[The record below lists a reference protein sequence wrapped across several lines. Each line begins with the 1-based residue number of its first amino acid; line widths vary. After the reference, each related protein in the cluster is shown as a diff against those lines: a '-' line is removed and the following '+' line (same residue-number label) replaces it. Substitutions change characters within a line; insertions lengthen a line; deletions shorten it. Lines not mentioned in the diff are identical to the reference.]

1 MYKFFIP
8 IKSFDQ
14 SKQRLAKVLRS
25 AQRKKLSKNMFL
37 ATVEILKKNKV
48 QPIVV
53 SNAQEITEKEENS
66 FFSKKNLNEALE
78 DAINT
83 YAKKNEFIV
92 IMHADLPLIS
102 NQDLNYLMN
111 LINQQR
117 TFVAPDR
124 FVSGTNAVGFNWR
137 NQKLLFGKNSFNK
150 YCSYFKRIGTDYIKV
165 DLKNIS
171 FDLDTEDDLNL
182 LTLDK
187 LNKLIS

>member
-1 MYKFFIP
+1 LYKFFIP

-14 SKQRLAKVLRS
+14 SKQRLAKVLKS

-37 ATVEILKKNKV
+37 ATLKILKKNKL

-53 SNAQEITEKEENS
+53 SSSQEIAEKEENS

-78 DAINT
+78 DAINI

-92 IMHADLPLIS
+92 IMHADLPFIS
-102 NQDLNYLMN
+102 NQDLDYLIN
-111 LINQQR
+111 LIHQQR
-117 TFVAPDR
+117 TFVVPDR
-124 FVSGTNAVGFNWR
+124 FASGTNAVGFKWR
-137 NQKLLFGKNSFNK
+137 NQKLLFGKNSYNK
-150 YCSYFKRIGTDYIKV
+150 FCSYFKKIGADYIKV

>member
-14 SKQRLAKVLRS
+14 SKQRLAKVLKS

-37 ATVEILKKNKV
+37 AILKILKKNKL

-53 SNAQEITEKEENS
+53 SSSQEIAEKEENS

-78 DAINT
+78 DAINI

-92 IMHADLPLIS
+92 IMHADLPFIS
-102 NQDLNYLMN
+102 NQDLDYLIN
-111 LINQQR
+111 LIHQQR
-117 TFVAPDR
+117 TFVVPDR
-124 FVSGTNAVGFNWR
+124 FASGTNAVGFKWR
-137 NQKLLFGKNSFNK
+137 NQKLLFGKNSYNK
-150 YCSYFKRIGTDYIKV
+150 FCSYFKKIGADYIKV

>member
-14 SKQRLAKVLRS
+14 SKQRLAKVLKS

-37 ATVEILKKNKV
+37 AILKILKKNKL

-53 SNAQEITEKEENS
+53 SSSQEIAEKEENS

-78 DAINT
+78 DAINI

-92 IMHADLPLIS
+92 IMHADLPFIS
-102 NQDLNYLMN
+102 NQDLNYLIN
-111 LINQQR
+111 LIHQQR
-117 TFVAPDR
+117 TFVVPDR
-124 FVSGTNAVGFNWR
+124 FASGTNAVGFKWR
-137 NQKLLFGKNSFNK
+137 NQKLLFGKNSYNK
-150 YCSYFKRIGTDYIKV
+150 FCSYFKKIGADYIKV

>member
-14 SKQRLAKVLRS
+14 SKQRLAKVLKS

-37 ATVEILKKNKV
+37 AILKILKKNKL

-53 SNAQEITEKEENS
+53 SSSQEIAEKEENS

-78 DAINT
+78 DAINI

-92 IMHADLPLIS
+92 IMHADLPFIS
-102 NQDLNYLMN
+102 NQDLDYLIN
-111 LINQQR
+111 LIHQQK
-117 TFVAPDR
+117 TFVVPDR
-124 FVSGTNAVGFNWR
+124 FASGTNAVGFKWR
-137 NQKLLFGKNSFNK
+137 NQKLLFGKNSYNK
-150 YCSYFKRIGTDYIKV
+150 FCSYFKKIGADYIKV

>member
-14 SKQRLAKVLRS
+14 SKQRLAKVLKS

-37 ATVEILKKNKV
+37 AILKILKKNKL

-53 SNAQEITEKEENS
+53 SSSQEIAEKEENS

-78 DAINT
+78 DAINI

-92 IMHADLPLIS
+92 IMHADLPFIS
-102 NQDLNYLMN
+102 NQDLDYLIN
-111 LINQQR
+111 LIHQQR

-124 FVSGTNAVGFNWR
+124 FASGTNAVGFKWR
-137 NQKLLFGKNSFNK
+137 NQKLLFGKNSYNK
-150 YCSYFKRIGTDYIKV
+150 FCSYFKKIGADYIKV

>member
-14 SKQRLAKVLRS
+14 SKQRLAKVLKS

-37 ATVEILKKNKV
+37 ATLKILKKNKL

-53 SNAQEITEKEENS
+53 SSSQEIAEKEENS

-78 DAINT
+78 DAINI

-92 IMHADLPLIS
+92 IMHADLPFIS
-102 NQDLNYLMN
+102 NQDLDYLIN
-111 LINQQR
+111 LIHQQR
-117 TFVAPDR
+117 TFVVPDR
-124 FVSGTNAVGFNWR
+124 FASGTNAVGFKWR
-137 NQKLLFGKNSFNK
+137 NQKLLFGKNSYNK
-150 YCSYFKRIGTDYIKV
+150 FCSYFKKIGADYIKV
-165 DLKNIS
+165 DLKSIS

>member
-14 SKQRLAKVLRS
+14 SKQRLAKVLKS

-37 ATVEILKKNKV
+37 AILKILKKNKL

-53 SNAQEITEKEENS
+53 SSSQEIAEKEENS
-66 FFSKKNLNEALE
+66 FFSKKNLNEALV
-78 DAINT
+78 DAINI

-92 IMHADLPLIS
+92 IMHADLPFIS
-102 NQDLNYLMN
+102 NQDLDYLIN
-111 LINQQR
+111 LIHQQK
-117 TFVAPDR
+117 TFVVPDR
-124 FVSGTNAVGFNWR
+124 FASGTNAVGFKWR
-137 NQKLLFGKNSFNK
+137 NQKLLFGKNSYNK
-150 YCSYFKRIGTDYIKV
+150 FCSYFKKIGADYIKV

>member
-1 MYKFFIP
+1 LYKFFIP

-14 SKQRLAKVLRS
+14 SKQRLAKVLKS

-37 ATVEILKKNKV
+37 ATLKILKKNKL

-53 SNAQEITEKEENS
+53 SSSQEIAEKEENS

-78 DAINT
+78 DAINI

-92 IMHADLPLIS
+92 IMHADLPFIS
-102 NQDLNYLMN
+102 NQDLDYLIN
-111 LINQQR
+111 LIHQQK
-117 TFVAPDR
+117 TFVVPDR
-124 FVSGTNAVGFNWR
+124 FASGTNAVGFKWR
-137 NQKLLFGKNSFNK
+137 NQKLLFGKNSYNK
-150 YCSYFKRIGTDYIKV
+150 FCSYFKKIGADYIKV

>member
-14 SKQRLAKVLRS
+14 SKQRLAKVLKS

-37 ATVEILKKNKV
+37 ATLKILKKNKL

-53 SNAQEITEKEENS
+53 SSSQEIAEKEENS

-78 DAINT
+78 DAINI

-92 IMHADLPLIS
+92 IMHADLPFIS
-102 NQDLNYLMN
+102 NQDLDYLIN
-111 LINQQR
+111 LIHQQK
-117 TFVAPDR
+117 TFVVPDR
-124 FVSGTNAVGFNWR
+124 FASGTNAVGFKWR
-137 NQKLLFGKNSFNK
+137 NQKLLFGKNSYNK
-150 YCSYFKRIGTDYIKV
+150 FCSYFKKIGADYIKV

>member
-1 MYKFFIP
+1 LYKFFIP

-14 SKQRLAKVLRS
+14 SKQRLTKVLRS
-25 AQRKKLSKNMFL
+25 AQRKNLSKNMFIG
-37 ATVEILKKNKV
+37 TVKILKKNKL

-53 SNAQEITEKEENS
+53 SNAREITEKEENS

-78 DAINT
+78 DAIKT
-83 YAKKNEFIV
+83 YAKKDEFIV

-102 NQDLNYLMN
+102 NQDLDYLIN
-111 LINQQR
+111 LIHQQK
-117 TFVAPDR
+117 TFVVPDR
-124 FVSGTNAVGFNWR
+124 FASGTNAVGFKWR

-150 YCSYFKRIGTDYIKV
+150 FCSYFEKIGTDYIKV

>member
-14 SKQRLAKVLRS
+14 SKQRLAKVLKS

-37 ATVEILKKNKV
+37 ATLKILKKNKL

-53 SNAQEITEKEENS
+53 SSSQEIAEKEENS

-78 DAINT
+78 DAINI

-92 IMHADLPLIS
+92 IMHADLPFIS
-102 NQDLNYLMN
+102 NQDLNYLIN
-111 LINQQR
+111 LIHQQR
-117 TFVAPDR
+117 TFVVPDR
-124 FVSGTNAVGFNWR
+124 FASGTNAVGFKWR
-137 NQKLLFGKNSFNK
+137 NQKLLFGKNSYNK
-150 YCSYFKRIGTDYIKV
+150 FCSYFKKIGADYIKV

>member
-1 MYKFFIP
+1 MFIST
-8 IKSFDQ
+8 IK
-14 SKQRLAKVLRS
+14 
-25 AQRKKLSKNMFL
+25 
-37 ATVEILKKNKV
+37 ILKENKL

-53 SNAQEITEKEENS
+53 SNAREITGQEENS

-78 DAINT
+78 DAIKTN
-83 YAKKNEFIV
+83 AKKDEFIV

-102 NQDLNYLMN
+102 NQDLDYLTN
-111 LINQQR
+111 LIHQQR
-117 TFVAPDR
+117 TFVVPDR
-124 FVSGTNAVGFNWR
+124 FASGTNAVGFKWR

-150 YCSYFKRIGTDYIKV
+150 FCSYFEKIGTDYTKV

>member
-14 SKQRLAKVLRS
+14 SKQRLAKVLKS

-37 ATVEILKKNKV
+37 ATLKILKKNKL

-53 SNAQEITEKEENS
+53 SSSQEIAEKEENS

-78 DAINT
+78 DAINI

-92 IMHADLPLIS
+92 IMHADLPFIS
-102 NQDLNYLMN
+102 NQDLNYLIN
-111 LINQQR
+111 LIHQQR
-117 TFVAPDR
+117 TFVVPDR
-124 FVSGTNAVGFNWR
+124 FASGTNAVGFKWR
-137 NQKLLFGKNSFNK
+137 NQKLLFGKDSFNK
-150 YCSYFKRIGTDYIKV
+150 FCSYFKKIGADYIKV

>member
-14 SKQRLAKVLRS
+14 SKQRLAKVLKS

-37 ATVEILKKNKV
+37 ATLKILKKNKL

-53 SNAQEITEKEENS
+53 SSSQEIAEKEENS

-78 DAINT
+78 DAINI

-92 IMHADLPLIS
+92 IMHADLPFIS
-102 NQDLNYLMN
+102 NQDLDYLIN
-111 LINQQR
+111 LIHQQR
-117 TFVAPDR
+117 TFVVPDR
-124 FVSGTNAVGFNWR
+124 FASGTNAVGFKWR
-137 NQKLLFGKNSFNK
+137 NQKLLFGKDSFNK
-150 YCSYFKRIGTDYIKV
+150 FCSYFKKIGADYIKV
-165 DLKNIS
+165 DLKSIS

>member
-14 SKQRLAKVLRS
+14 SKQRLTKVLRS
-25 AQRKKLSKNMFL
+25 AQRKKLSENMFL
-37 ATVEILKKNKV
+37 ATVKILKKNKL

-53 SNAQEITEKEENS
+53 SNALEITKKEENS

-92 IMHADLPLIS
+92 IMHADLPFIS
-102 NQDLNYLMN
+102 NHDLDYLMN
-111 LINQQR
+111 LIHQQR
-117 TFVAPDR
+117 AFVVPDR
-124 FVSGTNAVGFNWR
+124 FASGTNAVGFKWS
-137 NQKLLFGKNSFNK
+137 NQKLLFGKNSFKKFCN
-150 YCSYFKRIGTDYIKV
+150 YFKKIGTDYIKV

>member
-1 MYKFFIP
+1 LYKFFIP

>member
-14 SKQRLAKVLRS
+14 SKQRLAKVLKS

-37 ATVEILKKNKV
+37 ATLKILKKNKL

-53 SNAQEITEKEENS
+53 SSSQEIAEKEENS

-78 DAINT
+78 DAINI

-92 IMHADLPLIS
+92 IMHADLPFIS
-102 NQDLNYLMN
+102 NQDLDYLIN
-111 LINQQR
+111 LIHQQR
-117 TFVAPDR
+117 TFVVPDR
-124 FVSGTNAVGFNWR
+124 FASGTNAVGFKWR
-137 NQKLLFGKNSFNK
+137 NQKLLFGKNSYNK
-150 YCSYFKRIGTDYIKV
+150 FCSYFKKIGADYIKV

>member
-1 MYKFFIP
+1 
-8 IKSFDQ
+8 
-14 SKQRLAKVLRS
+14 
-25 AQRKKLSKNMFL
+25 MFL
-37 ATVEILKKNKV
+37 ATLKILKKNKL

-53 SNAQEITEKEENS
+53 SSSQEIAEKEENS

-78 DAINT
+78 DAINI

-92 IMHADLPLIS
+92 IMHADLPFIS
-102 NQDLNYLMN
+102 NQDLDYLIN
-111 LINQQR
+111 LIHQQR
-117 TFVAPDR
+117 TFVVPDR
-124 FVSGTNAVGFNWR
+124 FASGTNAVGFKWR
-137 NQKLLFGKNSFNK
+137 NQKLLFGKNSYNK
-150 YCSYFKRIGTDYIKV
+150 FCSYFKKIGADYIKV